1 MPRGKERQPVD
12 TAVSSEITE
21 DHQELAPPPAELAVL
36 QADFACFR
44 IWRVQTCDRARY
56 EARSLHLEINP
67 HTVVTDNIGELSAA
81 LESSRHAAC
90 PRPHPP
96 GQAPP
101 ARPRPAAAS

>member
-1 MPRGKERQPVD
+1 MRPTPVSGSP
-12 TAVSSEITE
+12 ASET
-21 DHQELAPPPAELAVL
+21 APPHDQLPGLR
-36 QADFACFR
+36 ADFPCFR
-44 IWRVQTCDRARY
+44 IWRKQTCDRARY

>member
-1 MPRGKERQPVD
+1 MD

-67 HTVVTDNIGELSAA
+67 HTVVTDDLGELRDMLRAA
-81 LESSRHAAC
+81 RTAQ
-90 PRPHPP
+90 HP
-96 GQAPP
+96 G
-101 ARPRPAAAS
+101 ASGPQ